1 MEKMTGFIL
10 AGGKSTRMGE
20 DKGLMLLNGKAIVQ
34 YVIDALMPCLEEVII
49 VSNNEAYTK
58 FGCKVIPDLVKDAG
72 PLGGIFTG
80 LSSCKTHYNF
90 FVSCDMPFITSEA
103 ILYLMEHAKEADI
116 AVPTVDG
123 AIQPLYGIYSQ
134 NIHPRLKNSIEE
146 KKLKLIS
153 FIEESNHRLIAME
166 ESGLVLNL
174 IFMNI
179 NTKEDFGV
187 AKLLASKL

>member
-10 AGGKSTRMGE
+10 AGGKSTRMKE
-20 DKGLMLLNGKAIVQ
+20 DKGLMLLNGKAIVR
-34 YVIDALMPCLEEVII
+34 YVIDALMPCVEEVII

-80 LSSCKTHYNF
+80 LRNSKTHYNF

-103 ILYLMEHAKEADI
+103 ILYLMEHAKEDEI
-116 AVPTVDG
+116 TVPTVDG
-123 AIQPLYGIYSQ
+123 ALQPLCGIYSKAITSQ
-134 NIHPRLKNSIEE
+134 VKNSIQDR
-146 KKLKLIS
+146 KLKLTS
-153 FIEESNHRLIAME
+153 FIAESKHRLVMME
-166 ESGLVLNL
+166 KRGLDLNL

-179 NTKEDFGV
+179 NTREDYV
-187 AKLLASKL
+187 AALRME